1 MDEETLQRV
10 MTAAIQA
17 SQATGTQQIQSLK
30 KPDLPAFDK
39 RNIET
44 WIKRV
49 EAAYKRVG
57 CTSASLKFAHL
68 ESKFDVDVDPIID
81 GYLYGEA
88 NDDEWS
94 KFLAY
99 LRKRY
104 GKSRKEKTLLLLN
117 GIPRDGRTPSQLA
130 AVLKEKTKDVT
141 IDDIRKEQLIKQLP
155 AQVIT
160 QIIDKV
166 ENLTFEETAKLADSW
181 FDQEGNLKLNNS
193 STSIN
198 QVAAS
203 LPTPSATPAPAPEQP
218 ALTPPFTPEDDA
230 DINAIRA
237 RQGQKQA
244 FNNNNSR
251 GNFRGR
257 GRGNYSNNNRGNGN
271 TNSYGNSSSYASRG
285 SASSS
290 SSSSNSNN
298 NNNGPKPKNVC
309 HFHITFGDEARRCE
323 EWCILNPKHKQGNG
337 RASR

>member
-30 KPDLPAFDK
+30 KPDLPAFDRK
-39 RNIET
+39 NIET

-49 EAAYKRVG
+49 EAAYKRVN
-57 CTSASLKFAHL
+57 CTQASLKFAHL
-68 ESKFDVDVDPIID
+68 ESKFEVDVDPIID

-88 NDDEWS
+88 TDDEWK

-104 GKSRKEKTLLLLN
+104 GKTKKEKTLLLIN

-130 AVLKEKTKDVT
+130 AVIKERTKDVT
-141 IDDIRKEQLIKQLP
+141 IDDIQKEQLLKQLP
-155 AQVIT
+155 SAVMT

-181 FDQEGNLKLNNS
+181 FDQEGNLKLNQNA
-193 STSIN
+193 TSIN
-198 QVAAS
+198 QVTQAAAQPEQAVNS
-203 LPTPSATPAPAPEQP
+203 SSAPPPAHTPA
-218 ALTPPFTPEDDA
+218 FTPTEEA

-237 RQGQKQA
+237 RQAQKQSY
-244 FNNNNSR
+244 NSSR

-257 GRGNYSNNNRGNGN
+257 GRGNSNSNRGSSN
-271 TNSYGNSSSYASRG
+271 TNSYGNSASYG
-285 SASSS
+285 
-290 SSSSNSNN
+290 SSNSNN
-298 NNNGPKPKNVC
+298 NNNPKPKNVC
-309 HFHITFGDEARRCE
+309 HFHIKFGDKAQRCE
-323 EWCILNPKHKQGNG
+323 DWCLLKSTVPPRQQGNG
-337 RASR
+337 RASH